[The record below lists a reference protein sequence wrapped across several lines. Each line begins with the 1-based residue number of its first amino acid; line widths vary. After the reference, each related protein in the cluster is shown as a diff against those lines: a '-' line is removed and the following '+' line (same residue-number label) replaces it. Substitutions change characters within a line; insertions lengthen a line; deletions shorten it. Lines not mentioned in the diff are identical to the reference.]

1 MAAPAIAAPPGSV
14 MVPEN
19 DPWLPFCA
27 TEYQN
32 AGTKSA
38 ISGRS
43 FFRDRVCIWP
53 SPWSKVFDRDS
64 RQLHWEPP
72 VFVSDVDPCL
82 RLSEP
87 EMAHVRD
94 SSFLMGKLYSC
105 QATWPIMRNLILYRI
120 SPGHF
125 PTGRDLDLGPRSHPC
140 RRKGVLVQT
149 GD

>member
-38 ISGRS
+38 INGRS

-64 RQLHWEPP
+64 RQPRWEPP
-72 VFVSDVDPCL
+72 VFVSDANRCL
-82 RLSEP
+82 RSSER
-87 EMAHVRD
+87 EIARFRD
-94 SSFLMGKLYSC
+94 SSFLTGKLYSC
-105 QATWPIMRNLILYRI
+105 QATWPIMENLILDRI
-120 SPGHF
+120 P
-125 PTGRDLDLGPRSHPC
+125 P
-140 RRKGVLVQT
+140 
-149 GD
+149 